1 MGRLLLIG
9 RLAVRDIRHRP
20 AESALALLAI
30 GAATAVLT
38 LGLILHGVTGNPY
51 QATRAATRG
60 PDLVAEG
67 PGVSQAAGVTHIAGV
82 TASSGP
88 FPATAAALSTGRY
101 TGIAM
106 VQGRTET
113 ANAAVDQPAVTAGT
127 WVRPGGVVLERAFAT
142 SLGVGVGDRITLNYK
157 RFTIAGL
164 AVSAAWPP
172 YPELCETGCVI
183 GGPEQSVPAANAPD
197 LNGRPGVV
205 WATESDVR
213 SISSYFGLNYVVN
226 VTLKNPATAASIVN
240 GGGREFQANLT
251 SGQAISTADALLV
264 ADEQTVLQVG
274 TFLIVLLALASVAL
288 LAGGRMIEQTRRV
301 GLLKAAGGTPDLVA
315 GVLLAEH
322 MAIALAAAGAGLLAG
337 WLTAPVLSS
346 PGAGLIGA
354 PSAPSLT
361 LGVAGLVL
369 AVALG
374 VALLATLVPAIRA
387 ARTSTVSALA
397 AASSGRA
404 WRHGRLIAL
413 STRLPVALLIGLR
426 LAARRPR
433 RSLLTMASAAV
444 TTTAATTVLVFHST
458 ASLGYVSQQGI
469 ANPII
474 QRDSEA
480 LLVTTVVLIVLAVVN
495 AVFTGWVTAVDARH
509 SAALIQ
515 ALGATPRQLLQ
526 AQAAAQGIAA
536 LPGVIAGVPLGIA
549 LYAAASH
556 AHTISLPS
564 AGLLALAAL
573 GILAAVAALAMV
585 PARAVARGSISGVL
599 QAELA

>member
-1 MGRLLLIG
+1 MGRLLLVG

-20 AESALALLAI
+20 AETALALLAI
-30 GAATAVLT
+30 GAVAAVLT
-38 LGLILHGVTGNPY
+38 LGLILHGVTANPY
-51 QATRAATRG
+51 QATRTATKG
-60 PDLVAEG
+60 PDLVAQG
-67 PGVSQAAGVTHIAGV
+67 PDASQVAGVTRLAGV

-88 FPATAAALSTGRY
+88 FASTAASLSTARY
-101 TGIAM
+101 TGTAM
-106 VQGRTET
+106 VQGRTGTE
-113 ANAAVDQPAVTAGT
+113 AAVDQPSVTAGA

-157 RFTIAGL
+157 HFTVAGL
-164 AVSAAWPP
+164 AVSTAWPP
-172 YPELCETGCVI
+172 YPELCETGCMI
-183 GGPEQSVPAANAPD
+183 GGPELSAPAANAPD
-197 LNGRPGVV
+197 LNGRPGVI

-226 VTLKNPATAASIVN
+226 VTLKDPAQAAAIVN
-240 GGGREFQANLT
+240 GPARIQANLT
-251 SGQAISTADALLV
+251 DWEDISTADALLV
-264 ADEQTVLQVG
+264 TDEQTVLQVG

-315 GVLLAEH
+315 GLLLAEH
-322 MAIALAAAGAGLLAG
+322 LAIALAAAGAGLLAG
-337 WLTAPVLSS
+337 WLIAPVLSS
-346 PGAGLIGA
+346 PGAGLIGT

-361 LGVAGLVL
+361 LGVVGLVL
-369 AVALG
+369 AAALG

-397 AASSGRA
+397 ATSSSGAR
-404 WRHGRLIAL
+404 RRKRLIAL
-413 STRLPVALLIGLR
+413 STRLPVPLLIGLR

-433 RSLLTMASAAV
+433 RSLLTMASTAV
-444 TTTAATTVLVFHST
+444 TTTSVTAVLVFHST
-458 ASLGYVSQQGI
+458 ASLSYVSQQGI

-480 LLVTTVVLIVLAVVN
+480 LFAVAALLIVLAVVN
-495 AVFTGWVTAVDARH
+495 AVFTGWVTAVDARRS
-509 SAALIQ
+509 SALTQ

-549 LYAAASH
+549 LFGAASH

-573 GILAAVAALAMV
+573 GILTAVAALAVV

>member
-20 AESALALLAI
+20 AETALALLAI

-38 LGLILHGVTGNPY
+38 LGLILHGVTANPY

-67 PGVSQAAGVTHIAGV
+67 PDPSQASGVTKLVGV

-88 FPATAAALSTGRY
+88 FPDTAAALSTARY
-101 TGIAM
+101 TGTAT
-106 VQGRTET
+106 VQGRPE
-113 ANAAVDQPAVTAGT
+113 AAAAVDQPYVTAGG

-157 RFTIAGL
+157 RFTVAGI
-164 AVSAAWPP
+164 AVSVAWPP
-172 YPELCETGCVI
+172 YPELCETGCMI
-183 GGPEQSVPAANAPD
+183 GGPGDPAANAPD

-213 SISSYFGLNYVVN
+213 SISSYFGENYVVD
-226 VTLKNPATAASIVN
+226 VTLKNPSQAAAIAN
-240 GGGREFQANLT
+240 GGRPFQANLT
-251 SGQAISTADALLV
+251 SWEAISTADALLV
-264 ADEQTVLQVG
+264 ADEQTVLKVG

-301 GLLKAAGGTPDLVA
+301 GLLKAVGGTPDLVA

-322 MAIALAAAGAGLLAG
+322 LVIALVAAGAGLLIG
-337 WLTAPVLSS
+337 WLTAPLLSS
-346 PGAGLIGA
+346 AGAGLIGA
-354 PSAPSLT
+354 PNAPSLT
-361 LGVAGLVL
+361 PGTAGLVL

-387 ARTSTVSALA
+387 AGTSTVSALA
-397 AASSGRA
+397 SASSGGTRRPR
-404 WRHGRLIAL
+404 RHRRLIAL
-413 STRLPVALLIGLR
+413 STRLPVPLLIGLR
-426 LAARRPR
+426 LAARRTR
-433 RSLLTMASAAV
+433 RSLLTMASTAV
-444 TTTAATTVLVFHST
+444 TTTTAVAVLAFHST
-458 ASLGYVSQQGI
+458 ASLSFGSQQGI

-480 LLVTTVVLIVLAVVN
+480 LLVATVVLIVLAVVN
-495 AVFTGWVTAVDARH
+495 ALFTGWVTAVDARH

-526 AQAAAQGIAA
+526 AQAAAQGMAA

-549 LYAAASH
+549 LFAAASH
-556 AHTISLPS
+556 AHAISLPS

-573 GILAAVAALAMV
+573 GILAAVAALAVV

-599 QAELA
+599 QAELG

>member
-1 MGRLLLIG
+1 MGRILLIS

-20 AESALALLAI
+20 AENALALLAI
-30 GAATAVLT
+30 GAATAVLA
-38 LGLILHGVTGNPY
+38 LGLILHGVTANPY
-51 QATRAATRG
+51 QATKAATRG
-60 PDLVAEG
+60 PDLVAQG
-67 PGVSQAAGVTHIAGV
+67 GDASQVEQVTRLSGV

-88 FPATAAALSTGRY
+88 FPSTAAALGTSGY
-101 TGIAM
+101 TGTAM
-106 VQGRTET
+106 VQGRTEG
-113 ANAAVDQPAVTAGT
+113 AAAVDQPYVTAGT

-157 RFTIAGL
+157 HFTVTGL
-164 AVSAAWPP
+164 AVSAAWAP
-172 YPELCETGCVI
+172 YPELCQTGCMI
-183 GGPEQSVPAANAPD
+183 GGPAVTTPGPNAPN
-197 LNGRPGVV
+197 LNGQPGVI

-226 VTLKNPATAASIVN
+226 VTLENPAEAAAIAN
-240 GGGREFQANLT
+240 GGRPFQANLT
-251 SGQAISTADALLV
+251 SWEQLSTADALLV
-264 ADEQTVLQVG
+264 TDEQTVLQVG

-315 GVLLAEH
+315 AVLLAEH
-322 MAIALAAAGAGLLAG
+322 LAIALVAAGAGLLIG
-337 WLTAPVLSS
+337 WLTAPVLSN
-346 PGAGLIGA
+346 PGAGLIGT
-354 PSAPSLT
+354 PNAPSLT

-397 AASSGRA
+397 DSARRPR
-404 WRHGRLIAL
+404 RHKRLIAL
-413 STRLPVALLIGLR
+413 STRLPVPLLIGLR

-433 RSLLTMASAAV
+433 RSLLTMASTAV
-444 TTTAATTVLVFHST
+444 TTTTAVAVLAFHST
-458 ASLGYVSQQGI
+458 ADQSIFTQQGI

-480 LLVTTVVLIVLAVVN
+480 LLVATVVLIVLAVVN
-495 AVFTGWVTAVDARH
+495 AVFTGWVTAMDARH
-509 SAALIQ
+509 SSALTQ

-526 AQAAAQGIAA
+526 AQAAAQGMAA
-536 LPGVIAGVPLGIA
+536 LPGVIAGVPLGI
-549 LYAAASH
+549 LLFSAASH
-556 AHTISLPS
+556 AHSIALPS
-564 AGLLALAAL
+564 AGLLVLAAL
-573 GILAAVAALAMV
+573 GILAAVAALAVV

-599 QAELA
+599 QSELA